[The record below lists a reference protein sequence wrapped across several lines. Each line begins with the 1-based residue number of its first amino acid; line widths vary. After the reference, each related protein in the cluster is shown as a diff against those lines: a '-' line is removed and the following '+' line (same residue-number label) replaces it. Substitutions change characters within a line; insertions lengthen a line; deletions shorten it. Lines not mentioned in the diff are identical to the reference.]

1 MIWKAVCKEAAEVDM
16 AGEPPAKKKV
26 QTAWDKSEEEMDEI
40 KTPKSGNSKVGL
52 MGETNTQ
59 WAPWWLWK
67 PICYTTA
74 NWLWQEKPSKKEVAD
89 VIAGVAL
96 AIVKAINNPPK
107 EKSPTKGQGLSPL
120 KAVSIHRSCLD
131 DLNKAKELFE
141 DGVLTEEEF
150 RKGKEYI
157 LSTSGA

>member
-1 MIWKAVCKEAAEVDM
+1 M
-16 AGEPPAKKKV
+16 
-26 QTAWDKSEEEMDEI
+26 
-40 KTPKSGNSKVGL
+40 
-52 MGETNTQ
+52 
-59 WAPWWLWK
+59 
-67 PICYTTA
+67 
-74 NWLWQEKPSKKEVAD
+74 
-89 VIAGVAL
+89 IAGVAL
-96 AIVKAINNPPK
+96 AMVKAINNPPK

-120 KAVSIHRSCLD
+120 KAVSIHRSCVD